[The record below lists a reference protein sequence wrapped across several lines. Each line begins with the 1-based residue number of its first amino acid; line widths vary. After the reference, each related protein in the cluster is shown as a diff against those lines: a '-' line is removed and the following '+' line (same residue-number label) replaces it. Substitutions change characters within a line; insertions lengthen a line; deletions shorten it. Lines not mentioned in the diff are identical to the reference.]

1 MDIILNNVKYLALRI
16 LDSEND
22 EIARQMQKILH
33 TNEFYY
39 FYSGIEIKNNSICFN
54 NVVPQELYR
63 IENIDGSKIELNL
76 CAIVGENGS
85 GKSTAVSLMERFYL
99 PETGCLRFGDC
110 LVEDIHLNEWRRSI
124 GYVSQDT
131 TLISGTLR
139 ENLTYALHRPVEETE
154 LQQALK
160 IANLEDFVAALPKG
174 MDADLGELGEK
185 LSGGERQRIAI
196 ARIILRNPEYLILDE
211 VTSALDAE
219 NKAAVMGALRKLMA
233 GRTCVLI
240 SHDMDMVRSA
250 DHIVVLDEGSVQAE
264 GNCDQVIKNSAYF
277 AECCS
282 AACQ

>member
-1 MDIILNNVKYLALRI
+1 
-16 LDSEND
+16 
-22 EIARQMQKILH
+22 
-33 TNEFYY
+33 
-39 FYSGIEIKNNSICFN
+39 
-54 NVVPQELYR
+54 
-63 IENIDGSKIELNL
+63 
-76 CAIVGENGS
+76 
-85 GKSTAVSLMERFYL
+85 MERFYL

-240 SHDMDMVRSA
+240 SHEMDMVRSA

>member
-1 MDIILNNVKYLALRI
+1 M
-16 LDSEND
+16 
-22 EIARQMQKILH
+22 
-33 TNEFYY
+33 
-39 FYSGIEIKNNSICFN
+39 
-54 NVVPQELYR
+54 
-63 IENIDGSKIELNL
+63 
-76 CAIVGENGS
+76 
-85 GKSTAVSLMERFYL
+85 